1 MAIYK
6 VSDRETIA
14 SVSSYIGITS
24 SLLSP
29 STGKIVYALI
39 QALGGNIRMTI
50 DGTIPTSSK
59 GIKLVQNATTEV
71 WGTEAL
77 EDFRCIDDGGSA
89 TVEVVLYGIGL

>member
-1 MAIYK
+1 MALYK

-14 SVSSYIGITS
+14 SVSSSTGITS

-29 STGKIVYALI
+29 DPGEIVYALI

-50 DGTIPTSSK
+50 DGTIPSSSK
-59 GIKLVQNATTEV
+59 GIRLVQNATVEV

-89 TVEVVLYGIGL
+89 TVEVVLYGVGL